1 MADTTPEELR
11 AQVGETTPGHRRA
24 WSRFSEPPAMAPA
37 MGGGKAEP
45 INGIEPGD
53 PRWLEE
59 FCKAK
64 GISFQDL
71 TQQR

>member
-1 MADTTPEELR
+1 MAEATPEELR
-11 AQVGETTPGHRRA
+11 ELSGETTPKKRRA
-24 WSRFSEPPAMAPA
+24 WSRFSEPPA